1 MGDLMEEVQ
10 RQTNLSLGNQ
20 MEMLTFHLSDGQLY
34 AINVFK
40 IVEVFE
46 CPKKITKMPNS
57 HYAVK
62 GSINFR
68 GKSII
73 VIDLSEVLGLEP
85 IDYKNTISYVIVCEY
100 SATTQGFM
108 VSAPDTLIN
117 KSWEEIKSPSGVMA
131 TSGYLT
137 ALAFLTDSVTV
148 QILDIEKILTEI
160 IGADV
165 QVSDE
170 LTQQKK
176 DLDFKQFHILIV
188 EDSKTA
194 RTMMQSVLQQL
205 GVTFT
210 FMENAVNALAMLEEL
225 AVEHTPLSDKF
236 FMIISDIEMPGMD
249 GFTFT
254 KKVKENP
261 KLSDL
266 YVVLHSSLSDSST
279 VLKTKKYGADDF
291 ISKFSP
297 DSIAKTILNRISGKA
312 QEKG

>member
-1 MGDLMEEVQ
+1 MSDLIEEVQ

-20 MEMLTFHLSDGQLY
+20 MEMLTFHLSDRQLY

-85 IDYKNTISYVIVCEY
+85 VDYKNTISYVIVCEY
-100 SATTQGFM
+100 STTTQGFL
-108 VSAPDTLIN
+108 VSEPDTLIN
-117 KSWEEIKSPSGVMA
+117 KSWEDIKAPSGIM
-131 TSGYLT
+131 TNSTYLT
-137 ALAFLTDSVTV
+137 ALAFLTDNTTV

-160 IGADV
+160 IGV
-165 QVSDE
+165 DE
-170 LTQQKK
+170 HISEEVTKQKI
-176 DLDFKQFHILIV
+176 DIDFKQFHIMIV

-194 RTMMQSVLQQL
+194 RAMMQSVLEQL
-205 GVTFT
+205 GVTYT
-210 FMENAVNALAMLEEL
+210 FMENAVNALTMLEEL
-225 AVEHTPLSDKF
+225 AVEHTPLSEKF

-254 KKVKENP
+254 KRIKENP

-291 ISKFSP
+291 ISKFNP
-297 DSIAKTILNRISGKA
+297 DSIAKTILNRISGTA
-312 QEKG
+312 

>member
-1 MGDLMEEVQ
+1 MSDLMDEVQ

-68 GKSII
+68 GRSII
-73 VIDLSEVLGLEP
+73 VIDLAEVLGLEP
-85 IDYKNTISYVIVCEY
+85 VDYKNTISYVIVCEY
-100 SATTQGFM
+100 STTTQGFL

-117 KSWEEIKSPSGVMA
+117 KGWDEIKSPSGIM
-131 TSGYLT
+131 TNTTYLT
-137 ALAFLTDSVTV
+137 ALTFLTGNVTV
-148 QILDIEKILTEI
+148 QILDIERILTEI

-165 QVSDE
+165 HISE
-170 LTQQKK
+170 KLTEQKK

-194 RTMMQSVLQQL
+194 RMMMQSVLEQL
-205 GVTFT
+205 GVTYT
-210 FMENAVNALAMLEEL
+210 FMESAVTALSMLEEL
-225 AVEHTPLSDKF
+225 AVEHTPLSEKF
-236 FMIISDIEMPGMD
+236 FMILSDIEMPGMD

-254 KKVKENP
+254 KKIKDNP

-279 VLKTKKYGADDF
+279 VLKAKKYGSDDF
-291 ISKFSP
+291 LSKFSP
-297 DSIAKTILNRISGKA
+297 DAIAKTILNRISGTA
-312 QEKG
+312 

>member
-1 MGDLMEEVQ
+1 MSDLMEEVQ
-10 RQTNLSLGNQ
+10 RQTNVSLGNQ
-20 MEMLTFHLSDGQLY
+20 MEMLTFYLSDEQLY

-46 CPKKITKMPNS
+46 CPKKVTKMPNS

-73 VIDLSEVLGLEP
+73 VIDLSEVLGLP
-85 IDYKNTISYVIVCEY
+85 PVDYKNTICYVIVCEY
-100 SATTQGFM
+100 STTTQGFL

-117 KSWEEIKSPSGVMA
+117 KSWEEIKSPTGIISSS
-131 TSGYLT
+131 TYLT
-137 ALAFLTDSVTV
+137 ALTFLTEEVTV

-165 QVSDE
+165 NVSE
-170 LTQQKK
+170 TLTKERTG
-176 DLDFKQFHILIV
+176 LDYKQFHILIV

-194 RTMMQSVLQQL
+194 RIMMQSVLDQL
-205 GVTFT
+205 GVTYT
-210 FMENAVNALAMLEEL
+210 FMESAVDALTMLEDM

-254 KKVKENP
+254 KRIKENP
-261 KLSDL
+261 KLADL
-266 YVVLHSSLSDSST
+266 YMVLHSSLSDSASI
-279 VLKTKKYGADDF
+279 LKSKKYGANDF
-291 ISKFSP
+291 ISKFNP
-297 DSIAKTILNRISGKA
+297 DTIAKTILSRIDA
-312 QEKG
+312 TA

>member
-1 MGDLMEEVQ
+1 MSDLIEEVQ

-20 MEMLTFHLSDGQLY
+20 MEMLTFHLSDRQLY

-85 IDYKNTISYVIVCEY
+85 VDYKNTISYVIVCEY
-100 SATTQGFM
+100 STTTQGFL
-108 VSAPDTLIN
+108 VSEPDTLIN
-117 KSWEEIKSPSGVMA
+117 KSWEDIKAPSGIMA
-131 TSGYLT
+131 NSTYLT
-137 ALAFLTDSVTV
+137 ALAFLADNTTV

-160 IGADV
+160 IGADEQISEEV
-165 QVSDE
+165 
-170 LTQQKK
+170 TKQKM
-176 DLDFKQFHILIV
+176 DIDFKQFHIMIV

-194 RTMMQSVLQQL
+194 RAMMQSVLEQL
-205 GVTFT
+205 GVTYT
-210 FMENAVNALAMLEEL
+210 FMENAVNALTMLEEL
-225 AVEHTPLSDKF
+225 AVEHTPLSEKF

-254 KKVKENP
+254 KRIKENP

-291 ISKFSP
+291 ISKFNP
-297 DSIAKTILNRISGKA
+297 DSIAKTILNRISGTA
-312 QEKG
+312 